1 MPWAGCNPPVQCA
14 VHKVQWC
21 TVSCT
26 VYSIQGTLVHS
37 AQCTMHSTWESC
49 PPVRRKGSWGP
60 AYRSPARTTVTL
72 YRASMWNSHLLNTHV
87 VQTPAAQCA
96 AGTRVMYM
104 CLGYRQRYSAQVHWC
119 TDAQG
124 QCTSRW
130 ICRYSVNCAVCKASI
145 QCTVYSVMC
154 TPPTGGAYGAGTT
167 AGAVCTVRC
176 AGHHYAH
183 PQLAP
188 NKGHCTVCSVQC
200 TVWTVH

>member
-104 CLGYRQRYSAQVHWC
+104 CLGYRQGTVHRCTGAQMHR
-119 TDAQG
+119 D
-124 QCTSRW
+124 
-130 ICRYSVNCAVCKASI
+130 SVPAGES
-145 QCTVYSVMC
+145 
-154 TPPTGGAYGAGTT
+154 AGT
-167 AGAVCTVRC
+167 VWTVQC
-176 AGHHYAH
+176 ARHQY
-183 PQLAP
+183 
-188 NKGHCTVCSVQC
+188 NVQC
-200 TVWTVH
+200 TV